1 MSRKTERPQPDQEY
15 DHMSLDVKR
24 GKAEKFRRSCED
36 FGWQQVER
44 RADRRYAD
52 IVHLR
57 FRRPHAIA
65 NKDALQLLQVRL
77 EIAWNTIGRCE
88 SALSART
95 AAFAVVGGIA
105 AACLLAAG
113 VTLLCLFWPAL
124 WAKAAGGALGCVG
137 ALGCIGALL
146 LCRRIFGKNRRA
158 CRENIEAARAQIG
171 RLCAQARA
179 LRSAAEGEEVAAE
192 PSAAEGEEVAV
203 EPSAVCGEEVAAEPS
218 AVCGEEVSAKPSA
231 DAGASPSGRPARG
244 EEESLRGEEASPHGE
259 EASPRREEA
268 SPRGEEA
275 SPRGEEESLH
285 RKEASP
291 QGGEDHA

>member
-1 MSRKTERPQPDQEY
+1 MSWKTERPQPDQEY

-192 PSAAEGEEVAV
+192 PSAAEGEEVSAK
-203 EPSAVCGEEVAAEPS
+203 PSAAGV
-218 AVCGEEVSAKPSA
+218 EEVSAKPSA
-231 DAGASPSGRPARG
+231 AAGASPSGRPAR
-244 EEESLRGEEASPHGE
+244 REEASPHGE
-259 EASPRREEA
+259 EASLRREEA
-268 SPRGEEA
+268 SLRRKEA
-275 SPRGEEESLH
+275 SPQEE
-285 RKEASP
+285 KASP

>member
-1 MSRKTERPQPDQEY
+1 MSWKTERPQPDQEY

-192 PSAAEGEEVAV
+192 PSAAEGEEV
-203 EPSAVCGEEVAAEPS
+203 SAEPS
-218 AVCGEEVSAKPSA
+218 AAGVEEVSAEPSAAEGEEVSAKPSA
-231 DAGASPSGRPARG
+231 AGVEEVSAEPSAAAGASPSGRPTSR
-244 EEESLRGEEASPHGE
+244 EEASPHGE
-259 EASPRREEA
+259 EASLRGEGA
-268 SPRGEEA
+268 SPQKE
-275 SPRGEEESLH
+275 
-285 RKEASP
+285 EASP

>member
-105 AACLLAAG
+105 AACLVEVG
-113 VTLLCLFWPAL
+113 VALFCMCWPAL
-124 WAKAAGGALGCVG
+124 WVKAAGGAGGCAG

-192 PSAAEGEEVAV
+192 PSAA
-203 EPSAVCGEEVAAEPS
+203 
-218 AVCGEEVSAKPSA
+218 
-231 DAGASPSGRPARG
+231 AGASPSGRPAR
-244 EEESLRGEEASPHGE
+244 REEASPHGE
-259 EASPRREEA
+259 GASPQKE
-268 SPRGEEA
+268 
-275 SPRGEEESLH
+275 
-285 RKEASP
+285 EASP

>member
-113 VTLLCLFWPAL
+113 VALLCLFWPAL
-124 WAKAAGGALGCVG
+124 WAKAAGGALGCAG

-192 PSAAEGEEVAV
+192 PSAAEGEEVAAG
-203 EPSAVCGEEVAAEPS
+203 PSAA
-218 AVCGEEVSAKPSA
+218 
-231 DAGASPSGRPARG
+231 AGASPSGRPAR
-244 EEESLRGEEASPHGE
+244 REEASFHGE
-259 EASPRREEA
+259 EASLRREEA
-268 SPRGEEA
+268 SFHGEEA
-275 SPRGEEESLH
+275 SLRRE
-285 RKEASP
+285 EASP

>member
-24 GKAEKFRRSCED
+24 GKAEKFRHSCED

-95 AAFAVVGGIA
+95 AAFAVVGGIPQRFQSERVRIA
-105 AACLLAAG
+105 VIDSLPRIRKKKPDGAFARLFQISGIIGKRNLLRADSG
-113 VTLLCLFWPAL
+113 SRRNNRGKLFVKKHTLLCPLRFSAQ
-124 WAKAAGGALGCVG
+124 
-137 ALGCIGALL
+137 IGLRQQRLSVFQSGRIVFKNQGDRPLVVRFLL
-146 LCRRIFGKNRRA
+146 QNFCRRINAVQEKTVGNGLGGLPVQPRRRAAAEQENQKKQNRRSFHTISIA
-158 CRENIEAARAQIG
+158 HKQTNGNFVTKEFIT
-171 RLCAQARA
+171 
-179 LRSAAEGEEVAAE
+179 V
-192 PSAAEGEEVAV
+192 
-203 EPSAVCGEEVAAEPS
+203 
-218 AVCGEEVSAKPSA
+218 
-231 DAGASPSGRPARG
+231 PSGG
-244 EEESLRGEEASPHGE
+244 
-259 EASPRREEA
+259 
-268 SPRGEEA
+268 
-275 SPRGEEESLH
+275 
-285 RKEASP
+285 
-291 QGGEDHA
+291 

>member
-113 VTLLCLFWPAL
+113 VALLCLFWPAL

-158 CRENIEAARAQIG
+158 CRENIEAARAQIL

-179 LRSAAEGEEVAAE
+179 LRSAAEGEEV
-192 PSAAEGEEVAV
+192 SAK
-203 EPSAVCGEEVAAEPS
+203 PSAVCGEEVAAEPS
-218 AVCGEEVSAKPSA
+218 AA
-231 DAGASPSGRPARG
+231 AGASPSGRPARREEASLHG
-244 EEESLRGEEASPHGE
+244 EEASLRGEEASPQE
-259 EASPRREEA
+259 E
-268 SPRGEEA
+268 
-275 SPRGEEESLH
+275 
-285 RKEASP
+285 KASP

>member
-124 WAKAAGGALGCVG
+124 WAKAAGGALGCAG

-171 RLCAQARA
+171 RLCAQART
-179 LRSAAEGEEVAAE
+179 LRSAAEGEEVSAK
-192 PSAAEGEEVAV
+192 PSAAGVEEVSAK
-203 EPSAVCGEEVAAEPS
+203 PSAVCGEEVAAEPS
-218 AVCGEEVSAKPSA
+218 AVCGEEVSAEPSA
-231 DAGASPSGRPARG
+231 AAGASPSGRPARG
-244 EEESLRGEEASPHGE
+244 EEASPRGE

-268 SPRGEEA
+268 SPQEE
-275 SPRGEEESLH
+275 
-285 RKEASP
+285 KASP

>member
-24 GKAEKFRRSCED
+24 GKAEKFRRTCED

-65 NKDALQLLQVRL
+65 NKAALQLLQVRL

-203 EPSAVCGEEVAAEPS
+203 DPSAAEDEEVAAEPSAAEGEEVAAEPS
-218 AVCGEEVSAKPSA
+218 AA
-231 DAGASPSGRPARG
+231 AGASPSGRPARR
-244 EEESLRGEEASPHGE
+244 EEVSPHGEEASPHGE
-259 EASPRREEA
+259 GASLRGEGASPQKE
-268 SPRGEEA
+268 
-275 SPRGEEESLH
+275 
-285 RKEASP
+285 EASP

>member
-113 VTLLCLFWPAL
+113 VALLCLFWPAL
-124 WAKAAGGALGCVG
+124 WAKAAGGALGCAG

-192 PSAAEGEEVAV
+192 PSAAEGEEVAA
-203 EPSAVCGEEVAAEPS
+203 EPSAAEGEEVAAEPS
-218 AVCGEEVSAKPSA
+218 AAEGEEVAAEPSA
-231 DAGASPSGRPARG
+231 AAGASPSGRPARR
-244 EEESLRGEEASPHGE
+244 EEASPHGEEASPHGE
-259 EASPRREEA
+259 EASLRGEGA
-268 SPRGEEA
+268 SPQKE
-275 SPRGEEESLH
+275 
-285 RKEASP
+285 EASP

>member
-113 VTLLCLFWPAL
+113 VALLCLFWPAL
-124 WAKAAGGALGCVG
+124 WAKAAGGALGCAG

-192 PSAAEGEEVAV
+192 PSAAEGEEVAA
-203 EPSAVCGEEVAAEPS
+203 EPSAAEGEEVAAEPS
-218 AVCGEEVSAKPSA
+218 AA
-231 DAGASPSGRPARG
+231 AGASPSGRPARG
-244 EEESLRGEEASPHGE
+244 EEASLRRKEASPHGEEASLHGEEASPHGE
-259 EASPRREEA
+259 EASIH
-268 SPRGEEA
+268 GEEA
-275 SPRGEEESLH
+275 SPQGE
-285 RKEASP
+285 KASP

>member
-1 MSRKTERPQPDQEY
+1 MSWKTERPQPDQEY

-124 WAKAAGGALGCVG
+124 WAKAAGGALGCAG

-192 PSAAEGEEVAV
+192 PSAAED
-203 EPSAVCGEEVAAEPS
+203 EEVAAEPS
-218 AVCGEEVSAKPSA
+218 AV
-231 DAGASPSGRPARG
+231 AGASPSGRPARG
-244 EEESLRGEEASPHGE
+244 EEASLRGEEASPHGE

-275 SPRGEEESLH
+275 SLRRKEASPQEEKASPQKE
-285 RKEASP
+285 EASP

>member
-95 AAFAVVGGIA
+95 AAFAVVCGIA

-113 VTLLCLFWPAL
+113 VALLCLFWPAL

-179 LRSAAEGEEVAAE
+179 LRSAAEGEEVSAE
-192 PSAAEGEEVAV
+192 PSAAEGEEVA
-203 EPSAVCGEEVAAEPS
+203 
-218 AVCGEEVSAKPSA
+218 AKPSA

-244 EEESLRGEEASPHGE
+244 EEASPHGE
-259 EASPRREEA
+259 EASLRGEGA
-268 SPRGEEA
+268 SPQKE
-275 SPRGEEESLH
+275 
-285 RKEASP
+285 EASP

>member
-113 VTLLCLFWPAL
+113 VALLCLFWPAL

-192 PSAAEGEEVAV
+192 PSAAEGEEVA
-203 EPSAVCGEEVAAEPS
+203 AEPS
-218 AVCGEEVSAKPSA
+218 AA
-231 DAGASPSGRPARG
+231 AGASPSGRPARG
-244 EEESLRGEEASPHGE
+244 EEALLRRKEASPQE
-259 EASPRREEA
+259 EKASPQEE
-268 SPRGEEA
+268 
-275 SPRGEEESLH
+275 
-285 RKEASP
+285 KASP